1 MESTCG
7 WCGRRFDDRVR
18 QAPGRIVCS
27 HCGVATTSPWPTP
40 EDLEAAYGTWYRPE
54 SGRFSGIG
62 DKIFSL
68 LRGGFSRRVMKLAP
82 TGRVLDVGAGDG
94 SLIDSLRAKGRDATG
109 LDPYAHR
116 DDLLKTPIEDVD
128 GAWAVIVFWH
138 SLEHVPTPVHHLTEA
153 ARLLEPGG
161 VLVIAVPNPT
171 SLQAR
176 AFGGRWLHLDPP
188 RHLIHIPP
196 GPLTETLRGLGLEVQ
211 RLSYYRGGNVVFGWL
226 HGLVGSVVRDLDL
239 YDAIR
244 RPEARSEP
252 MTGARRML
260 ALALGGL
267 LLPVAIVAS
276 VIEVAARRG
285 GTIYVEARRS

>member
-1 MESTCG
+1 MEPTCA
-7 WCGRRFDDRVR
+7 WCGRGFDDRAR
-18 QAPGRIVCS
+18 AMPGRIVCGN
-27 HCGVATTSPWPTP
+27 CGVATTDPWPTA
-40 EDLEAAYGTWYRPE
+40 EELAEAYGTWYRPE

-68 LRGGFSRRVMKLAP
+68 LRGGFSRRLMKLAP
-82 TGRVLDVGAGDG
+82 SGRLLDVGAGDG
-94 SLIDSLRAKGRDATG
+94 SLIDSLHAKGREAAG
-109 LDPYAHR
+109 LDPYSHR
-116 DDLLKTPIEDVD
+116 DDFLKQFIEDVD
-128 GAWAVIVFWH
+128 GAWAAIVFWH

-153 ARLLEPGG
+153 ARLLGPGG
-161 VLVIAVPNPT
+161 VLVIAVPNPA

-176 AFGGRWLHLDPP
+176 AFGARWLHLDPP

-196 GPLTETLRGLGLEVQ
+196 RPLTGTLQELGLEVE

-244 RPEARSEP
+244 RPEARSKP
-252 MTGARRML
+252 MTGGRRML
-260 ALALGGL
+260 AITLGGL
-267 LLPVAIVAS
+267 LLPVAILAS

-285 GTIYVEARRS
+285 GTIYVEARRP